1 MCLGDRPGIFRTQAT
16 SDSSTAT
23 GISTSRY
30 AVHVAEDILPIYHAA
45 EAYDNLD
52 YAPHL

>member
-1 MCLGDRPGIFRTQAT
+1 MCLGDWPGIFRIQET
-16 SDSSTAT
+16 SDSSTAAE
-23 GISTSRY
+23 ISTSRC